1 MPDWLAVVAALLG
14 GGVAAGAAFYVLGRR
29 VERRA
34 AVAAAG
40 AAARESER
48 LLEEARQRMVFA
60 AKEELIKSREAW
72 DEDLGRRRRDI
83 ERRED
88 QLDQKLAGL
97 EGQGQEIGRREQAC
111 RERERAVAAQEA
123 EARARHGPVA
133 GLSGREAKQYMVRGL
148 GVYVPGQGAA
158 IAR

>member
-14 GGVAAGAAFYVLGRR
+14 GGVAVGAVFYGLGGR
-29 VERRA
+29 VERCA

-40 AAARESER
+40 AAARERER
-48 LLEEARQRMVFA
+48 LLEEARQRMVLA
-60 AKEELIKSREAW
+60 AKEDLMKSREAW
-72 DEDLGRRRRDI
+72 DEEVGRRRRDI

-97 EGQGQEIGRREQAC
+97 EGQGQEIGRREQTC

-123 EARARHGPVA
+123 EARGRLEQVARVTAH
-133 GLSGREAKQYMVRGL
+133 EAQQDQLRGL
-148 GVYVPGQGAA
+148 
-158 IAR
+158 